1 MPKSIRTNEYK
12 KLVGKLKQAR
22 LDAGLT
28 QKQVAAKIKR
38 PQSYISKVEA
48 GEQRLDI
55 IELKKL
61 AVLYKKNITYFI
73 F

>member
-12 KLVGKLKQAR
+12 KLVSRLKQAR
-22 LDAGLT
+22 LDSDLT
-28 QKQVAAKIKR
+28 QKQVAEKIKR

-48 GEQRLDI
+48 GEQRLDV

-61 AVLYKKNITYFI
+61 AVLYKKNLTYFVQ
-73 F
+73 